1 VIEHSFVRSRKR
13 LAAIE
18 EILVSMDHRPVDETV
33 FEPRREPRMSP
44 ARTAFGTSTATATA
58 AATST
63 ATGTGIGI
71 GIGIGTNQA
80 WGRSQH
86 GRRRRRRENRPAWRD
101 HLSRQVDPSTARD
114 VADCFAAARTR
125 TTDPLIAAAY
135 RQLEIQTDR
144 QYAEL
149 TDPRGPHKVM
159 VVRTRLREPYATDT
173 ELIEAVRTTGLL
185 EVTSLGPDRR
195 HPLLGG
201 EAGSAY
207 ERFQAVH
214 DIVGHVATGFGFDQG
229 GEYSAWLVQRRTY
242 HGLARWA
249 AATEL
254 HGENSVL
261 STTHEF
267 ADHKAILLDLELLDR
282 PPLPAVRRAA

>member
-149 TDPRGPHKVM
+149 TDPR
-159 VVRTRLREPYATDT
+159 
-173 ELIEAVRTTGLL
+173 
-185 EVTSLGPDRR
+185 
-195 HPLLGG
+195 
-201 EAGSAY
+201 
-207 ERFQAVH
+207 
-214 DIVGHVATGFGFDQG
+214 
-229 GEYSAWLVQRRTY
+229 
-242 HGLARWA
+242 
-249 AATEL
+249 
-254 HGENSVL
+254 
-261 STTHEF
+261 
-267 ADHKAILLDLELLDR
+267 
-282 PPLPAVRRAA
+282 

>member
-1 VIEHSFVRSRKR
+1 
-13 LAAIE
+13 
-18 EILVSMDHRPVDETV
+18 
-33 FEPRREPRMSP
+33 MSP
-44 ARTAFGTSTATATA
+44 AG
-58 AATST
+58 
-63 ATGTGIGI
+63 TGT
-71 GIGIGTNQA
+71 NRA
-80 WGRSQH
+80 WSRSRDGRK
-86 GRRRRRRENRPAWRD
+86 RRRREDRPAWRD
-101 HLSRQVDPSTARD
+101 DAVRQVDPSTARD

-125 TTDPLIAAAY
+125 TTDPLVSAAY
-135 RQLEIQTDR
+135 RQLQIQTD
-144 QYAEL
+144 QQFAAL
-149 TDPRGPHKVM
+149 TDPRGRHQLT

-173 ELIEAVRTTGLL
+173 ELIAAVRTTGLL
-185 EVTSLGPDRR
+185 EVTSLAPDRR

-214 DIVGHVATGFGFDQG
+214 DIVGHVATGFGFDQD

-261 STTHEF
+261 STTHQF
-267 ADHKAILLDLELLDR
+267 ADHKAILLDLGLLDR
-282 PPLPAVRRAA
+282 PPLPAARRAA